1 MRNYQRL
8 ILSIAT
14 ASFLFLSFKDLGFF
28 AWFSLLPFFILVY
41 RSNLKQTILFSFIS
55 GLGFFLG
62 VTYWMALLPVK
73 YTWLLLALLL
83 SILFMVFGIAIYY
96 IIHKIKQPYLRMFMI
111 PAVWVLIEY
120 LRSQT
125 LLAFTIGILGYTQH
139 YFLPLMQIVRYTG
152 IYGISLI
159 IVLFNAVIFETIIF
173 SLKNR
178 KVIFK
183 YFIIAFSILAV
194 FITYGILSVN
204 NNLNR
209 VVREKDHSEIKVA
222 VVQAN
227 VLFGHKYSEKGIEI
241 IPKPYSSGSY
251 FKEGTEL
258 VVFSESALWGFMD
271 ENKEFKVWAEE
282 VLKNESFHMLIGQ
295 YIHNEDHSEYYNS
308 ALLYDDDLVVQG
320 RYDEIHPVPFSQYLP
335 YPRVLKFLGFLDFS
349 NFNLVLGRE
358 YNPIIY
364 NGKGSLGV
372 NICYESTIP
381 SIARKIKNN
390 GAEAIILL
398 SDDSSMM
405 DSIAPWNHLI
415 FSKVRAIEN
424 GCYMV
429 HCGNSGISAI
439 ISPDGNLIEK
449 SELLSSEVLYGSIYL
464 IPEKTFYT
472 RFGDLLI
479 LLYFGIVSSL
489 LIAYLV
495 YRKVRERTG
504 HNRSIT

>member
-1 MRNYQRL
+1 MKNYQRL

-28 AWFSLLPFFILVY
+28 AWFSFLPFFILVY

-83 SILFMVFGIAIYY
+83 SIIFIVFGIALYY
-96 IIHKIKQPYLRMFMI
+96 IVHKIKQPYLRIFLI
-111 PAVWVLIEY
+111 PAAWVLLEY

-139 YFLPLMQIVRYTG
+139 NFLPLMQAVKYTG

-159 IVLFNAVIFETIIF
+159 VVLFNAVIFETIIF
-173 SLKNR
+173 SLKKR

-183 YFIIAFSILAV
+183 YLIIAFSILAV
-194 FITYGILSVN
+194 FIVYGILSVN

-209 VVREKDHSEIKVA
+209 VIREKDYSEIKVA

-241 IPKPYSSGSY
+241 IPEPYSSSSY

-258 VVFSESALWGFMD
+258 VIFSESALWDFMD
-271 ENKEFKVWAEE
+271 ENKEFREWAEE
-282 VLKNESFHMLIGQ
+282 VLKNESFYMLIGQ
-295 YIHNEDHSEYYNS
+295 YIHNEDYSEYYNS
-308 ALLYDDDLVVQG
+308 ALLYDDDIAVQG

-349 NFNLVLGRE
+349 KFNLILGRE
-358 YNPIIY
+358 YNSIIY
-364 NGKGSLGV
+364 PGKGRLGV

-390 GAEAIILL
+390 GAEAIILI
-398 SDDSSMM
+398 SDDSSML
-405 DSIAPWNHLI
+405 DSTAPWHHLI

-424 GCYMV
+424 GCYVV

-439 ISPDGNLIEK
+439 ISPDGNLMEK

-464 IPEKTFYT
+464 IPDKTFYT
-472 RFGDLLI
+472 KFGDLLV
-479 LLYFGIVSSL
+479 LLYFGIVFSL
-489 LIAYLV
+489 AIAYFV
-495 YRKVRERTG
+495 YGKVKRK
-504 HNRSIT
+504 N

>member
-1 MRNYQRL
+1 MKNYQRL

-28 AWFSLLPFFILVY
+28 AWFSFLPFFILVY

-73 YTWLLLALLL
+73 YTWLLLVLLL
-83 SILFMVFGIAIYY
+83 SIIFIVFGIALYY
-96 IIHKIKQPYLRMFMI
+96 IVHKIKQPYLRIFMI

-139 YFLPLMQIVRYTG
+139 NFLPLMQAVKYTG

-159 IVLFNAVIFETIIF
+159 VVLFNAVIFETIIF

-183 YFIIAFSILAV
+183 YLIIAFSILAV
-194 FITYGILSVN
+194 FIIYGILSVN

-209 VVREKDHSEIKVA
+209 VIKKKDYSEIKVA

-227 VLFGHKYSEKGIEI
+227 VLFGRKYSEKGIEI
-241 IPKPYSSGSY
+241 IPEPYSSSSY

-258 VVFSESALWGFMD
+258 VIFSESALWDFME
-271 ENKEFKVWAEE
+271 ENNEFRKWAEG
-282 VLKNESFHMLIGQ
+282 VLKNESFYMLIGQ
-295 YIHNEDHSEYYNS
+295 YIHNEDYSEYYNS
-308 ALLYDDDLVVQG
+308 ALLYDDNLVVQG

-335 YPRVLKFLGFLDFS
+335 YPRVLKFLDFLDFS
-349 NFNLVLGRE
+349 KFNLVLGRE
-358 YNPIIY
+358 YNSIIY
-364 NGKGSLGV
+364 PDKGRLGV

-390 GAEAIILL
+390 GAEAIILI
-398 SDDSSMM
+398 SDDSSML

-439 ISPDGNLIEK
+439 ISPDGNLMEK

-472 RFGDLLI
+472 KFGDLLV
-479 LLYFGIVSSL
+479 LLYFGFIFSL
-489 LIAYLV
+489 AISYFV
-495 YRKVRERTG
+495 YGRVKRK
-504 HNRSIT
+504 N

>member
-1 MRNYQRL
+1 MKNYQRL
-8 ILSIAT
+8 ILSITT
-14 ASFLFLSFKDLGFF
+14 ALFLFLSFKDLGFF
-28 AWFSLLPFFILVY
+28 AWFSFLPFFILVY
-41 RSNLKQTILFSFIS
+41 RSNLRQTVLFSLIS

-83 SILFMVFGIAIYY
+83 STIFIVFGIALYY
-96 IIHKIKQPYLRMFMI
+96 IIHKIKQPYLRIFMM
-111 PAVWVLIEY
+111 PAAWVVLEY

-125 LLAFTIGILGYTQH
+125 LMAFTIGILGYTQH
-139 YFLPLMQIVRYTG
+139 NFLPLMHIVRYTG

-178 KVIFK
+178 KIIFK
-183 YFIIAFSILAV
+183 YLIIALSLMAV
-194 FITYGILSVN
+194 FIIYGVMSVN

-209 VVREKDHSEIKVA
+209 VIREKGYNQINLA

-241 IPKPYSSGSY
+241 IPQPYSGSSY
-251 FKEGTEL
+251 FKEDTEL

-271 ENKEFKVWAEE
+271 ENKEFKDWAGE
-282 VLKNESFHMLIGQ
+282 VLKDESFYMLIGQ
-295 YIHNEDHSEYYNS
+295 YIHNEDYSEYYNS
-308 ALLYDDDLVVQG
+308 ALLYDDDLTVRG

-335 YPRVLKFLGFLDFS
+335 YPRVLKFLSFLDFS
-349 NFNLVLGRE
+349 NYNLLLGRK
-358 YNPIIY
+358 YNYITYP
-364 NGKGSLGV
+364 GKGRLGV

-390 GAEAIILL
+390 GAEALFLL
-398 SDDSSMM
+398 SDDSSML

-439 ISPDGNLIEK
+439 ISPNGDLIEK
-449 SELLSSEVLYGSIYL
+449 SELLTSDVLYGSIYL

-479 LLYFGIVSSL
+479 LLYFGIVISL
-489 LIAYLV
+489 TVV
-495 YRKVRERTG
+495 YFVTINTKRK
-504 HNRSIT
+504 NKS